1 MNFRLSSRIRLTAAF
16 LAPLLVATSVSFVQ
30 AQEPGGI
37 IKIASQSQLS
47 GGQSPIGTAIRN
59 GAELAVEQLGGNLRD
74 LGYDVQFV
82 PFDDQASA
90 EVGVA
95 NAQQIVADPAILAVI
110 GHFNSGVAIPS
121 SEVYNQNNLAMVS
134 PGATNPTLTDRALPV
149 VNRVVGRDDLQGPT
163 GAQFAASIEGVETV
177 YILHDTTAYG
187 QGVGGFFRGEAEAL
201 GLTVLGFEGVEERT
215 NFDSILQPILALSPD
230 LIYMAGIY
238 DQFGIFVNQA
248 RAAGYAGQF
257 MGPDGIDS
265 PDFVELGADA
275 AVGTYYT
282 SVVAP
287 AAQYPNAA
295 QFIADYTATYGE
307 GPGPF
312 AAQAYD
318 SMGILLATFDRLAAA
333 NGGTLPT
340 REEVVAE
347 LRVTE
352 NYEGITGTITFD
364 ANGDPEMSTYY
375 VLQVGSADPALW
387 GENTIISAI
396 EIPSP
401 LHAVELAETGADMM
415 TPEATAES

>member
-1 MNFRLSSRIRLTAAF
+1 MHFRFMTRVRHTAVSLVVLILLTSLSL
-16 LAPLLVATSVSFVQ
+16 VQ
-30 AQEPGGI
+30 AQETGGI

-47 GGQSPIGTAIRN
+47 GGQSPIGTNIRN

-74 LGYDVQFV
+74 MGYDVQFV

-121 SEVYNQNNLAMVS
+121 SEVYEQNHLAMVS
-134 PGATNPTLTDRALPV
+134 PGATNPTLTDRGLSV

-163 GAQFAASIEGVETV
+163 GAQFAAGIEGVQTV
-177 YILHDTTAYG
+177 FILHDTTAYG
-187 QGVGGFFRGEAEAL
+187 QGVGTFFRNEAETQ
-201 GLTVLGFEGVEERT
+201 GLTVLGFEGIEERT
-215 NFDSILQPILALSPD
+215 NFDSILQPVLALAPD
-230 LIYMAGIY
+230 MIYMAGIY

-265 PDFVELGADA
+265 SDFAELGAEA

-295 QFIADYTATYGE
+295 QFIEDYTAAYGDP
-307 GPGPF
+307 PGPF

-318 SMGILLATFDRLAAA
+318 AMGIILATFERLAAA

-347 LRVTE
+347 LRATE
-352 NYEGITGTITFD
+352 DYAGITGTITFD
-364 ANGDPEMSTYY
+364 ANGDPEVSTYY
-375 VLQVGSADPALW
+375 VLQVGSADPAQW
-387 GENTIISAI
+387 GANTIISTLQ
-396 EIPSP
+396 IPSP
-401 LHAVELAETGADMM
+401 LYSAEMAEAGADML
-415 TPEATAES
+415 TPEATANS